1 MSNQYKNALDHA
13 YEVLKSDIDKYGI
26 QVDGAE
32 RMIVW
37 RGSVIPIKFG
47 TTQQECLRILRQ
59 MITAEKKQEQL
70 KQLENQETL
79 L

>member
-13 YEVLKSDIDKYGI
+13 YAILKDEVDKYGI
-26 QVDGAE
+26 SVDGAE

-37 RGSVIPIKFG
+37 RGSVIPVKLG
-47 TTQQECLRILRQ
+47 TSQRECLRILRG
-59 MITAEKKQEQL
+59 IIAAEKKQEQL
-70 KQLENQETL
+70 KQLENQQVL